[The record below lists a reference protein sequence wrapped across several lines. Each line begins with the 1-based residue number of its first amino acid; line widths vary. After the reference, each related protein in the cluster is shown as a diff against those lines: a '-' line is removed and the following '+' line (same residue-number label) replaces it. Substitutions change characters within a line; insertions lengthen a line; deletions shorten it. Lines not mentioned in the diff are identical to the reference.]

1 MRNYL
6 AAALM
11 ALSITLLPG
20 LATAQDEPAFLVAV
34 ADIEQIM
41 QDADA
46 VAAAREQ
53 LAEIQTRFQEQ
64 IQAEENELR
73 QTEQELQQQRAILAP
88 DVFAQ
93 RLQEFQRGA
102 AELGE
107 KVRAIRRTM
116 DEGFDTTLQEV
127 QAILQE
133 EIGAMAQE
141 RNINLVLSR
150 SQFVFARGRGVVD
163 ITDDALAR
171 LNRRVTAD
179 MVKIDI
185 VSDLQQ

>member
-1 MRNYL
+1 MVHL
-6 AAALM
+6 GVLLGVLFWGAADR
-11 ALSITLLPG
+11 
-20 LATAQDEPAFLVAV
+20 TASAQEGSAFVVAV

-41 QDADA
+41 QEADA
-46 VAAAREQ
+46 VTAAREQ
-53 LAEIQTRFQEQ
+53 LADIQARFQEQ
-64 IQAEENELR
+64 IEAEENELR

-107 KVRAIRRTM
+107 KVRTIRRTM
-116 DEGFDTTLQEV
+116 DEGFDETLRQV

-133 EIGAMAQE
+133 EIGKMAQE
-141 RNINLVLSR
+141 RDINLVLTR
-150 SQFVFARGRGVVD
+150 SQFVFARGDGVVD
-163 ITDDALAR
+163 ITEDALSR
-171 LNRRVTAD
+171 LNQRITPE

-185 VSDLQQ
+185 VSDLDQ